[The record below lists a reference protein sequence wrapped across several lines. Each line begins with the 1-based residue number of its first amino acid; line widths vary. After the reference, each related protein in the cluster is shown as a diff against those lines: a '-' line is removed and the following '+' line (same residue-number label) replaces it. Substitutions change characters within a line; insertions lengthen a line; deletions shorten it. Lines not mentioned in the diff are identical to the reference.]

1 MNSSETPSSQLLVAD
16 TPTTT
21 VDTVAII
28 EEKKDILA
36 PVITAAV
43 TTAPVSPKE
52 TTNDKGVKRK
62 TMASSES
69 DDVDVDASMGVSK
82 KSKKDDE
89 DSTLEKL
96 IAEKIKITMAAF
108 EAKRKTEMA
117 EKKKRAIEDA
127 KKKRPLLPVQTI
139 QTVQPVQPIQPV
151 QIAQATPSI
160 SSIKPLVTVT
170 DKEKTK
176 DEEVK
181 TEKKKEE
188 SKKKKEKKKQE
199 SEDDEEEEEEESASD
214 SEEDDDKKPSKK
226 YSKIFKKLSDKE
238 LNQARASLN
247 KEMTA
252 RRKRKIRNVKST
264 LSVGDRVSWKHTA
277 SGETITGLLE
287 SIRGTK
293 NAKVSVKNKDNGK
306 IVDWKV
312 SIPLLT
318 KVVA

>member
-1 MNSSETPSSQLLVAD
+1 MVAD

-188 SKKKKEKKKQE
+188 SKKKKEKKE
-199 SEDDEEEEEEESASD
+199 
-214 SEEDDDKKPSKK
+214 PF
-226 YSKIFKKLSDKE
+226 Y
-238 LNQARASLN
+238 R
-247 KEMTA
+247 
-252 RRKRKIRNVKST
+252 RRKIEDIMKSFNRGRAE
-264 LSVGDRVSWKHTA
+264 LMKEKKENILILEKFLNSFQPNF
-277 SGETITGLLE
+277 LLPE
-287 SIRGTK
+287 INSI
-293 NAKVSVKNKDNGK
+293 
-306 IVDWKV
+306 IVRF
-312 SIPLLT
+312 
-318 KVVA
+318 